1 MSRSWSDESKGFMR
15 KAAFKAGLISSL
27 ESRRLLLALEPESA
41 CIACD
46 VHTVVSP
53 GQTFMVLDTGGGTVD
68 ITMNRLASLSPLRF
82 DEVAAPSGGP
92 WGSTLVDDRFEAF
105 VKELVGS
112 TSFDAVKETSYWIE
126 LLENWEQVK
135 TSQTADDSTRTI
147 NFAPMLE
154 VLPEGTRVSTLVDDY
169 NQLHETSLKMRGRST
184 VVMTA
189 DFVRNFFKPNFLKI
203 ASHCQSLIDANP
215 VEYIFLVGGFAESE
229 LMQAAVKQKF
239 ASTRTKVIV
248 PVRPGLAVLSG
259 AVKFGKNQDV
269 FASRIARFTYGMC
282 IANKYDASNPLHLRA
297 ENTFMAKQPIGDVKY
312 VDKIFKRFVKVRAD
326 PSCHLM
332 APPPSTY
339 LSQSFRPI
347 PPPSHNPRHR
357 VRSATSFPP
366 ATKPKSPTCAPPAC
380 PTTKSP

>member
-169 NQLHETSLKMRGRST
+169 NQLHDTSLKMRGRST

-215 VEYIFLVGGFAESE
+215 VDYIFLVGGFAESE

-239 ASTRTKVIV
+239 ASTKVIV

-269 FASRIARFTYGMC
+269 FASRVARFTYGMS
-282 IANKYDASNPLHLRA
+282 ISNEYNPLVPAHLKA
-297 ENTFMAKQPIGDVKY
+297 ETVFATRVDGPDVKY
-312 VDKIFKRFVKVRAD
+312 ASNLFLRLVKVGDKLPAGHKATQQNLRAVNHNQ
-326 PSCHLM
+326 PVVTM
-332 APPPSTY
+332 
-339 LSQSFRPI
+339 SFYSR
-347 PPPSHNPRHR
+347 R
-357 VRSATSFPP
+357 
-366 ATKPKSPTCAPPAC
+366 
-380 PTTKSP
+380 